1 MEIKMLNKVNI
12 KLEQT
17 KKLINEINDI
27 LIEMELSRIEI
38 NRDIDCFLKNYK
50 NTQNL
55 VIASNKTIKN

>member
-1 MEIKMLNKVNI
+1 MIDKVNA
-12 KLEQT
+12 KLEQV

-38 NRDIDCFLKNYK
+38 NRDIDCFLENYK
-50 NTQNL
+50 NTKNL